1 MPGSSTPPPAREGL
15 CRHRPLPQ
23 LHLSWPEAQ
32 RSLQGPF
39 QLLPVAQ
46 STRALRAE
54 LCVQGD
60 TCSSWR
66 GGQGRALPGVGHSH
80 RLEWRSCPP
89 DVTFKSWSPA
99 PACDCIW
106 RQERKVPWGQ
116 WVDLILH
123 YRSPCKKRTGHRPA
137 QRDCTHSRG
146 QAGSTCQWGRPVHT
160 PGPAPSPLALFGTYS
175 CSVNCPLVA
184 PGS

>member
-123 YRSPCKKRTGHRPA
+123 YRSPCKKRDRTQTSTEGLHALAGTGRVYMPMGETRPHP
-137 QRDCTHSRG
+137 R
-146 QAGSTCQWGRPVHT
+146 
-160 PGPAPSPLALFGTYS
+160 PGP
-175 CSVNCPLVA
+175 
-184 PGS
+184 